1 MSQIDV
7 IVAGHL
13 CLDIIPTFG
22 QERTGVEHLLAP
34 GRLVHV
40 GPAQIATGGAVSNT
54 GLALHRLGVTTR
66 LMGKVGADLFGQ
78 AILEVIRRRDP
89 RLAETMIVDET
100 VPSSYTIVINPPGVD
115 RSFLHCPGANDT
127 FSSADVQS
135 EQLVGARI
143 FHFGYPP
150 LMRQMYADGGVELST
165 LLRRARN
172 AGLITSLD
180 MAHVDSQSAAGQVD
194 WRAWLHECL
203 PTVDLFLPNLEEA
216 FFILDRKR
224 FQATVERA
232 GDAGLLAAVD
242 GALLGE
248 LADQLLTLGAAVVGL
263 KLGEQGLYLR
273 TTSNPARLAS
283 LGLEPVWLGRE
294 LLAPA
299 FQVQVVGTT
308 GAGDCAIAGF
318 LAALLRGLPPEA
330 SLTAATAAGACNV
343 EQADAISGMMSWD
356 AMWQRVQ
363 AGWPQ
368 RPVGLSL
375 PDWQWDASA
384 GLWRGPRDGRKEGQ
398 GV

>member
-54 GLALHRLGVTTR
+54 GLALHRLGVATR

-375 PDWQWDASA
+375 PGWQWDASA
-384 GLWRGPRDGRKEGQ
+384 GLWRGPRDGRTEGQ